1 MAQRKAEITQG
12 QIAPGIELSV
22 VLRRCRWPDEVR
34 ASVADDTV
42 AQSSHGRGNE
52 GAHRNTGGQ
61 AAITLTP
68 FAPRR
73 LGRRQRAGGP
83 KPYPLARSAA
93 RHQRRENRRTRSR
106 CSWGGPIAVEA
117 HLAARAVPCRGRIVA
132 CLGIAG
138 GRRLAARGARMYQ
151 CHRISLKAR
160 WPFTAA
166 PGKLFSPAAGIPK

>member
-61 AAITLTP
+61 AAITLPIGRCWRMGHPSPGGSLQWVTAQTRLYP
-68 FAPRR
+68 RIAPQSAPHFCAWRSWSRR
-73 LGRRQRAGGP
+73 RARAMTRRPADAAGTLRLPGDAKGCKGRRAPSRP
-83 KPYPLARSAA
+83 ARRFGLPWQFRFAF
-93 RHQRRENRRTRSR
+93 
-106 CSWGGPIAVEA
+106 V
-117 HLAARAVPCRGRIVA
+117 
-132 CLGIAG
+132 
-138 GRRLAARGARMYQ
+138 
-151 CHRISLKAR
+151 
-160 WPFTAA
+160 
-166 PGKLFSPAAGIPK
+166 